1 MLKRAQK
8 NKRGARGSLDDEEGQ
23 DAKRSNMAESA
34 DEPTELSSTEIKVM
48 FKAIQNTMA
57 EILQENQNLKE
68 EFKELKAQIRGQD
81 RKIQEIK
88 DSLKQVTNENL
99 AIRRELQATKSKLQ
113 SEVEETERL
122 ADELDHLEQYTRKS
136 SLEIHGVPE
145 DGYESTE
152 EVVIKLG
159 ALLGV
164 DITPQDIEISHKLKR
179 RNKPI
184 IVKFSSYKTK
194 SKLYK
199 KRVELKNCV
208 ASDLIPNLRGDSRNN
223 RLFLNENLTVHRREI
238 LKKANNMR
246 KDRLIQSAWTLD
258 GKIFVKTSPE
268 GRPVSISCEE
278 DLDNL

>member
-1 MLKRAQK
+1 MLYPL
-8 NKRGARGSLDDEEGQ
+8 NY
-23 DAKRSNMAESA
+23 
-34 DEPTELSSTEIKVM
+34 
-48 FKAIQNTMA
+48 
-57 EILQENQNLKE
+57 
-68 EFKELKAQIRGQD
+68 
-81 RKIQEIK
+81 
-88 DSLKQVTNENL
+88 
-99 AIRRELQATKSKLQ
+99 QATWI
-113 SEVEETERL
+113 E
-122 ADELDHLEQYTRKS
+122 
-136 SLEIHGVPE
+136 HGVPE